1 MPTVAAATIQTIW
14 DCRWSRPGHR
24 LFDVPEHLQPEPLWV
39 CVRQPGERRGVD
51 EDACQNCVNWESDA
65 GVRLLEEH

>member
-24 LFDVPEHLQPEPLWV
+24 LFDVAEHLQPEPIWV
-39 CVRQPGERRGVD
+39 CVRQPDTRRGVTETD
-51 EDACQNCVNWESDA
+51 CENCEHWQAEA
-65 GVRLLEEH
+65 GDR